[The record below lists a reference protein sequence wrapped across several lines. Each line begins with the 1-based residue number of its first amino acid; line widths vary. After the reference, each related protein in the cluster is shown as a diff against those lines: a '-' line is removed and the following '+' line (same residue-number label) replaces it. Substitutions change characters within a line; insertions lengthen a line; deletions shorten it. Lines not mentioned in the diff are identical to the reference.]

1 MKLHES
7 EETCIEVGERAAK
20 EFTIENNLNRMEVE
34 WEDVDFFV
42 MPAKNAPDTSILG
55 GFDKIQQILD
65 DHIVAAQ
72 AMQFS
77 AFKKPFEE
85 RIDEWVKTL
94 MLIQDIIEEWGK
106 C

>member
-1 MKLHES
+1 
-7 EETCIEVGERAAK
+7 
-20 EFTIENNLNRMEVE
+20 
-34 WEDVDFFV
+34 

-55 GFDKIQQILD
+55 GFDKIQERLD
-65 DHIVAAQ
+65 DHIVQAQ

-106 C
+106 CQVSWMYLSPIFDSKDIMKQLPAETKKFKSVDGTWKHTMS